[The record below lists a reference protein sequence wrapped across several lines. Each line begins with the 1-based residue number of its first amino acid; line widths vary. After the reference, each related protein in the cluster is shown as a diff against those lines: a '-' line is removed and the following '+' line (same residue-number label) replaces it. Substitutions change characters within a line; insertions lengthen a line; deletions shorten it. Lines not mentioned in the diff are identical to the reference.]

1 MADHVGGAV
10 VPSLRSPNSSIELPG
25 VKLPLRTQFGELLV
39 PVLIPVRPMGAEV
52 LLPESATTS
61 TAAFV
66 TFVVKFTVTV
76 PVVPVAVP
84 RKAYM

>member
-1 MADHVGGAV
+1 
-10 VPSLRSPNSSIELPG
+10 
-25 VKLPLRTQFGELLV
+25 
-39 PVLIPVRPMGAEV
+39 MGAEV